1 MILEWINT
9 LGPILLS
16 WPVVG
21 LIALLVFRK
30 PLLALVDHFSGD
42 DVRRVKFGAIELER
56 VRVEVNQTN
65 SLIQQLYILSMSEDA
80 FGQLKKLSTD
90 SYGPFWLDPDLR
102 VGLAPEL
109 TYFKILGYIRF
120 DRVSNVVDVRDLPK
134 GDHPEDNLSRYIC
147 VTRQGHDFIA
157 LREQAW
163 KEQSKG

>member
-21 LIALLVFRK
+21 LIAILIFRK
-30 PLLALVDHFSGD
+30 PLHALADRFLGD
-42 DVRRVKFGAIELER
+42 DVQRVKFGAIELER
-56 VRVEVNQTN
+56 VRVEVNQTK
-65 SLIQQLYILSMSEDA
+65 SLIEQLYVLSMSEDA

-90 SYGPFWLDPDLR
+90 SFGAFWLDPDLR

-120 DRVSNVVDVRDLPK
+120 DRDANVVDVRDLPK
-134 GDHPEDNLSRYIC
+134 GDHPEDDLSRYIR
-147 VTRQGHDFIA
+147 VTKQGHDFIA
-157 LREQAW
+157 LREQAR
-163 KEQSKG
+163 KEQNKG